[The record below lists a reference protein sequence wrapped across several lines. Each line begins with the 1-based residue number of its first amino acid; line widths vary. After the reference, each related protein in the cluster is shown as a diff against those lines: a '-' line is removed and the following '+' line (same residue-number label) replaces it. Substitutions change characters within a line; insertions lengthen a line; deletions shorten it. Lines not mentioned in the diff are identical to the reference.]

1 MSIFQILAPPVF
13 DDEEETRRAALLNV
27 VLWAMVALSTTFLAV
42 LLPSSR
48 EPLRLGP
55 ALVITVLG
63 AVGLRFMHRGHVRP
77 VSLVLMTLMW
87 LNVAPLVYSAGGI
100 RHFSS
105 GTYLVVILIAGL
117 LLGGRAAIVFSA
129 LSLLAT
135 AAFALAEARGLLPG
149 PRTDSSLA
157 ASWVALAGNLSMG
170 TVILVLAV
178 RSLERALRH
187 ARELNASLQEEIEH
201 RRKMKREREQ
211 FIAQLE
217 EKNAEI
223 EGFTYAVT
231 HDLKSPLFTILG
243 FIGMAEQDCAE
254 NRPDD
259 LKSDLAQIRMTAKG
273 MGELVN
279 GLLQLSRAG
288 EVERSSAE
296 VAFEEL
302 VRKAL
307 ERVSGQIAENGVEIV
322 VAPRLPGVRGD
333 SGRLVQ
339 VLQNLI
345 DNAVKYMGEQE
356 RPRVEIGVR
365 EGVEPVFY
373 VRDNGLGI
381 EPEHHERIF
390 GVFARLRTDVDGS
403 GIGLA
408 HVKRVIEAHGG
419 SIWVESEGLGK
430 GSTFCFTL
438 PAPNPG

>member
-1 MSIFQILAPPVF
+1 MPIRQILAPPVF

-27 VLWAMVALSTTFLAV
+27 VLWVMVGLSTAFLGV
-42 LLPSSR
+42 LLPSSQN
-48 EPLRLGP
+48 PLRIGP
-55 ALVITVLG
+55 GLVITVLSLI
-63 AVGLRFMHRGHVRP
+63 GLRLMRRGHVRP

-87 LNVAPLVYSAGGI
+87 VNVAPLVFNAGGI

-117 LLGGRAAIVFSA
+117 LLGGRAAIVFTV

-135 AAFALAEARGLLPG
+135 AAFALAEARGLLPA
-149 PRTDSSLA
+149 PRPDLSLA

-170 TVILVLAV
+170 AVILVLALQ
-178 RSLERALRH
+178 SLQQALERA
-187 ARELNASLQEEIEH
+187 RESQ
-201 RRKMKREREQ
+201 RERER
-211 FIAQLE
+211 FIVQLE

-243 FIGMAEQDCAE
+243 FVGMAEQDCAE
-254 NRPDD
+254 NRLED
-259 LKSDLAQIRMTAKG
+259 LKTDLGQIRTTAKG

-279 GLLQLSRAG
+279 GLLELSQAG
-288 EVERSSAE
+288 EVDRSSASL
-296 VAFEEL
+296 VFEDLARE
-302 VRKAL
+302 AI
-307 ERVSGQIAENGVEIV
+307 ERVSGQIAEHRVEVV
-322 VAPRLPGVRGD
+322 VAPRLPGVQGD
-333 SGRLVQ
+333 PRRLVQ

-345 DNAVKYMGEQE
+345 ENAVKYMGEQPK
-356 RPRVEIGVR
+356 PRVEIGAR
-365 EGVEPVFY
+365 EAVEPVFC
-373 VRDNGLGI
+373 VRDNGIGI
-381 EPEHHERIF
+381 EPEQREKIF
-390 GVFARLRTDVDGS
+390 GLFTRLRTDVQGS

-408 HVKRVIEAHGG
+408 HVKRVVEAHGG